1 MEEYAQHL
9 KLVVRKPRD
18 NKLYANEK
26 ENDLVQLEL
35 EFLGHVI
42 ISDWIKPDMKRW
54 KKFGSLSSHLGISNY
69 YKKYIRDFSIFTK
82 ILVEL

>member
-42 ISDWIKPDMKRW
+42 ISD
-54 KKFGSLSSHLGISNY
+54 
-69 YKKYIRDFSIFTK
+69 
-82 ILVEL
+82 

>member
-1 MEEYAQHL
+1 
-9 KLVVRKPRD
+9 LVVRKPRD

-42 ISDWIKPDMKRW
+42 ISD
-54 KKFGSLSSHLGISNY
+54 
-69 YKKYIRDFSIFTK
+69 
-82 ILVEL
+82 